1 MGPEMARAGHA
12 RRAWACPRGRGRRP
26 GRGGVGPGGRAGGG
40 ARSRTGGGGR
50 GEGGTAP
57 RRTLAHPAAVPT
69 PPPRKRPPGFFT
81 PHSSPKPPDLSRHS
95 TSNNGRGGARGAVR
109 VTPRTPPLDGA
120 TRSRPG
126 EARDERRDDERL
138 EGPARGDERLGGT
151 ARRDATAPTWA
162 GAARRGAAAV
172 ARGQRHERQR
182 GRGRGRRRPSKR
194 RHPSRP
200 GPWAARSNKQ
210 NREPCASP
218 PGG

>member
-95 TSNNGRGGARGAVR
+95 TSHNGRGGARGVR

-194 RHPSRP
+194 RHPPRP